1 MKAHSNGAKNS
12 LITIKVWQDL
22 LLKFEY
28 FPGYINYTNFANM
41 DFIISFFNFSNYGTV
56 PNPCGRDKS
65 KLIFSLSFAHQ
76 QVWMPIT
83 TTFLVIFNYIFTYS
97 AFAMLNLVSNHVIP
111 ICL

>member
-1 MKAHSNGAKNS
+1 
-12 LITIKVWQDL
+12 
-22 LLKFEY
+22 
-28 FPGYINYTNFANM
+28 M
-41 DFIISFFNFSNYGTV
+41 DFIISFFNFSNYRTV
-56 PNPCGRDKS
+56 PNPYGRDKS